1 MESETIWCKGRDIV
15 MNTKDFEKQI
25 MAAQSAEE
33 IQEIMKEHDLDYDL
47 SQAESVF
54 SAKQKLS
61 IREELSEDELAAV
74 SGCATSRDYAT
85 DGCAAT
91 VEWGSDC
98 RVRP

>member
-1 MESETIWCKGRDIV
+1 

-25 MAAQSAEE
+25 LAAQSAEE
-33 IQEIMKEHDLDYDL
+33 IQKILKENDLDYDR
-47 SQAESVF
+47 SEAESIF
-54 SAKQKLS
+54 SASQKLR